1 MMRLD
6 THTSGCP
13 LVFTI
18 LILLLV
24 AHGDFQSRTLGQ
36 NLCQWTIWEH
46 FDKDQWRWWWRGLDL
61 TRPHYYMGSP
71 KIIYINCTGIRT
83 FADSRIDNLSI
94 YQGWDHDIFKWT
106 HTYSQITHRWMV
118 WWRNYF
124 NLFQGILYFF
134 FYLSYLILQILW
146 L

>member
-1 MMRLD
+1 MLCEIDIVNKNGQKLMW
-6 THTSGCP
+6 TMS
-13 LVFTI
+13 I
-18 LILLLV
+18 L
-24 AHGDFQSRTLGQ
+24 STEYRP
-36 NLCQWTIWEH
+36 CQWTNWNH
-46 FDKDQWRWWWRGLDL
+46 FDKYQWRWWWWWRGLDL

-71 KIIYINCTGIRT
+71 KIIYINWTGIRIYV
-83 FADSRIDNLSI
+83 DSRIDNLSI

-134 FYLSYLILQILW
+134 FYLSYLRLQILW